1 MEIKTVRN
9 ALIAT
14 IRLDT
19 DIISKFGADKVDYG
33 LGRSVK
39 KIMLPRSI
47 RVVQLGRGKT
57 EEDAEEIADFG
68 GGSAYVWA
76 SYRFHVVAIFQLAE
90 GEDEKDAE
98 DYESDYDR
106 IMRKA
111 ISADCTI
118 GGIVTDVEFG
128 RTILRQHPEKE
139 GIYFVLLEVNAL
151 SYESATER

>member
-1 MEIKTVRN
+1 MEIKTVRDALIN
-9 ALIAT
+9 ALKA
-14 IRLDT
+14 DP
-19 DIISKFGADKVDYG
+19 DIISKIGANKVDYG

-39 KIMLPRSI
+39 NTMLPRSI

-76 SYRFHVVAIFQLAE
+76 SYRFHVVVIFQLAE

-106 IMRKA
+106 IIRKA
-111 ISADCTI
+111 ISADCTL
-118 GGIVTDVEFG
+118 GGIITDVELG

-139 GIYFVLLEVNAL
+139 GIYFVLLEVSAL
-151 SYESATER
+151 AYESATDR